1 MARLVNMVTMPL
13 LIMLVKR
20 CVRFIYYIVN
30 MSMHQ
35 TIITWLET
43 TEIYLGVL
51 VFLSIQAFGLGM
63 LMGMVWVKIF

>member
-13 LIMLVKR
+13 LVMLVKR

>member
-13 LIMLVKR
+13 LVMLVKR

-51 VFLSIQAFGLGM
+51 IFLSIQAFGLGM

>member
-13 LIMLVKR
+13 LVMLVKR

-30 MSMHQ
+30 TSMHQ
-35 TIITWLET
+35 TIIAILET

-51 VFLSIQAFGLGM
+51 IFLSIQAFGLGM
-63 LMGMVWVKIF
+63 VMGMVWVKIF

>member
-1 MARLVNMVTMPL
+1 
-13 LIMLVKR
+13 
-20 CVRFIYYIVN
+20 
-30 MSMHQ
+30 MHQ